1 MNTLWAVELNV
12 LLKPIIFMD
21 SELIPALTVEAL
33 EDKEVSKNH
42 RHLVHAKS
50 VNELS
55 LIGLRV
61 EVAST
66 FLIHDDSNSIFQGN
80 DEGLVHDRRY
90 QLSDLVLKRDIDA
103 EQTQNSV
110 LLWKIISEV
119 SPFHSF
125 QEAEFT
131 KSTDVDCICN
141 RVFKRSSKPI
151 SSRVSL
157 HCWKEVIISSEAF
170 IIQML
175 R

>member
-66 FLIHDDSNSIFQGN
+66 FLVHDDSNSIFQGN

-103 EQTQNSV
+103 EQT
-110 LLWKIISEV
+110 
-119 SPFHSF
+119 
-125 QEAEFT
+125 
-131 KSTDVDCICN
+131 
-141 RVFKRSSKPI
+141 
-151 SSRVSL
+151 
-157 HCWKEVIISSEAF
+157 
-170 IIQML
+170 
-175 R
+175 